1 MRGARLQEPP
11 RPLSAPG
18 GSFSHH
24 HHYHDVE
31 RRRPARRADA
41 AVYVDVAAPPR
52 LPDRPFGCQ
61 PLLRLFGCVV
71 CMGCWM
77 LVGAMGATVALLP
90 GMALGA
96 FQPGFQ
102 PAFQLAPRQEARDGA
117 RPLARVLPDDA
128 PEPGALPESG
138 PRGRDSQQ
146 NSSLEAAAS
155 ASRAEVR
162 GNKAAGLQ

>member
-1 MRGARLQEPP
+1 M
-11 RPLSAPG
+11 SAPG

-31 RRRPARRADA
+31 RRRTARRADA

-52 LPDRPFGCQ
+52 LPDRPFGCH

-90 GMALGA
+90 GVALGA

-102 PAFQLAPRQEARDGA
+102 PAFQPAFQLAARAAPEQAARPDAWPSA
-117 RPLARVLPDDA
+117 RPLARALPDDT
-128 PEPGALPESG
+128 PEPGALPDTGPDVAELWHNRSLSGARERESSPKG
-138 PRGRDSQQ
+138 P
-146 NSSLEAAAS
+146 
-155 ASRAEVR
+155 
-162 GNKAAGLQ
+162 